1 MASLTENQKKLMD
14 KLSEM
19 FQFDQA
25 DLDFGIYRII
35 NYKRDEIKRF
45 LENDLMSQISE
56 ELAVLAQSSNKA
68 ELEKIEKDIKNAQA
82 MDLDEETKAG
92 MIEKL
97 QEKKAAY
104 TVTTDITAVEADIYS
119 HLTEFFSLFQI
130 QGNG

>member
-45 LENDLMSQISE
+45 LENDLMSQISSK
-56 ELAVLAQSSNKA
+56 SSYHLNKW
-68 ELEKIEKDIKNAQA
+68 
-82 MDLDEETKAG
+82 
-92 MIEKL
+92 
-97 QEKKAAY
+97 
-104 TVTTDITAVEADIYS
+104 
-119 HLTEFFSLFQI
+119 H
-130 QGNG
+130 